1 MKPQILDQSS
11 PREIDSSNFEEVEVV
26 SELDSTLKIL
36 INCGMA
42 VHLRTPQEQDA
53 CNLSKIY
60 VYKV

>member
-36 INCGMA
+36 INCA
-42 VHLRTPQEQDA
+42 WLCTYVHHRNKMPA
-53 CNLSKIY
+53 I
-60 VYKV
+60 